1 MPVDPTPSLTRSRSP
16 FLRHG
21 AAQPVSWL
29 PWGEE
34 AFDRAR
40 REARPILL
48 DIGAAWCHWCH
59 VMDRESYENEE
70 IARVINDN
78 FVPVKVDRDERPDVD
93 ARYQRAVQTLSG
105 EGGWPL
111 TAFLTPE
118 GEVFYGGT
126 YFPPV
131 EGMGRP
137 ALPRVLGEVLRVWT
151 QQRER
156 ALEMARQ
163 VRERVSAHEQAESQA
178 GELSAGMVTEAIEDF
193 AHAFDFR
200 NGGFGRS
207 PKFPNA
213 GAVLLLLDRHLDLG
227 AREAWPMRIVADT
240 LAGMAGGGIHDQL
253 GGGFHRYAT
262 DAHWLVPHFEK
273 MAYDNGPLLEA
284 YARAAAVTGDAA
296 LRRVAEGIVACYGD
310 VAPQLLAAGGF
321 PASQDAD
328 IAGEDDGDYW
338 TWTEEEIRA
347 SLQDERAARA
357 AILRFGVDEP
367 AAAMPHQQDR
377 HVLHIARAVEDVAE
391 AIGAGVAET
400 ETLLALAARRL
411 KQARDARPRPLV
423 DDTVYSGWASLVAT
437 GFLAAA
443 RYLGLRPAGETALR
457 ALDRIWDEAFD
468 VEDGVVH
475 RPGDR
480 EGGYLEDQAAFA
492 LALLDAYEYTQKEE
506 YLERARAVAVIML
519 ARFRDAEGA
528 LRDRPAG
535 ESAPARP
542 LAEAHRPIADA
553 PAPAGN
559 ALAALALLRL
569 SALLHDNSWADQAM
583 VVLSVFA
590 GSAPHMAISCATYFR
605 ALDWATSP
613 VTTCVV
619 VGAPGD
625 ETAEALL
632 ATALTTYRP
641 RTVVRFFDAG
651 AVRTEELPEEMR
663 AMLKATAKARAKA
676 KAYVCIGS
684 RCLAPITSAE
694 ELRAALAE

>member
-1 MPVDPTPSLTRSRSP
+1 MPLDPTPSLAQSRSP

-21 AAQPVSWL
+21 ATQPVSWL
-29 PWGEE
+29 PWGDE
-34 AFDRAR
+34 AFDRAK
-40 REARPILL
+40 REVRPILL
-48 DIGAAWCHWCH
+48 DIGAVWCHWCH
-59 VMDRESYENEE
+59 VMDRESYENED
-70 IARVINDN
+70 IARTINDN

-126 YFPPV
+126 YFPPAD
-131 EGMGRP
+131 GMGRP
-137 ALPRVLGEVLRVWT
+137 SLPRVLNEVLRVWT
-151 QQRER
+151 EQRER

-163 VRERVSAHEQAESQA
+163 VRERVSAYEQAESQV
-178 GELSAGMVTEAIEDF
+178 GELSPAMVTEALEDF

-213 GAVLLLLDRHLDLG
+213 GALLLLLDRHLDLLPE
-227 AREAWPMRIVADT
+227 REPWAMRIVAET
-240 LAGMAGGGIHDQL
+240 LAGMARGGIHDQL

-262 DAHWLVPHFEK
+262 DARWLVPHFEK

-284 YARAAAVTGDAA
+284 YARAAAVTGDEA
-296 LRRVAEGIVACYGD
+296 LRRVAEGIVAYYGD

-338 TWTEEEIRA
+338 TWTEEEIRSA
-347 SLQDERAARA
+347 LPDERAARA
-357 AILRFGVDEP
+357 AIMRFGLDEP
-367 AAAMPHQQDR
+367 AAAMPHEPER
-377 HVLHIARAVEDVAE
+377 HVLYAARALEDVAQ
-391 AIGAGVAET
+391 ALGDDLAAT
-400 ETLLALAARRL
+400 QALLADAARRL
-411 KQARDARPRPLV
+411 KQARDARPRPFV
-423 DDTVYSGWASLVAT
+423 DETVYSGWSSLVAC

-443 RYLGLRPAGETALR
+443 RYLGLRPAGEAALR
-457 ALDRIWDEAFD
+457 ALDRIWDEGFD

-492 LALLDAYEYTQKEE
+492 LALLDAYEYAQDEQ
-506 YLERARAVAVIML
+506 YLERARAVAVVML

-528 LRDRPAG
+528 FQDRPAG

-542 LAEAHRPIADA
+542 LAQPHRPIADA

-559 ALAALALLRL
+559 ALAALVLLRL
-569 SALLHDNSWADQAM
+569 AALLQDTSYADQAV

-590 GSAPHMAISCATYFR
+590 GSAPRMATSCATYFR
-605 ALDWATSP
+605 AVDWATSP

-619 VGAPGD
+619 VGVRGD
-625 ETAEALL
+625 ESAQALL
-632 ATALTTYRP
+632 DAARKTYRP
-641 RTVVRFFDAG
+641 RTVVRFFEAG
-651 AVRTEELPEEMR
+651 AVRQDELPVEMR
-663 AMLKATAKARAKA
+663 AMLTARTAAS
-676 KAYVCIGS
+676 AYLCVGN
-684 RCLAPITSAE
+684 RCLAPITAAA
-694 ELRAALAE
+694 ELRAALTG

>member
-1 MPVDPTPSLTRSRSP
+1 MPVDPTPTLAQSRSP

-21 AAQPVSWL
+21 ATQPVNWL

-40 REARPILL
+40 RGGVPILL

-126 YFPPV
+126 YFPPG

-137 ALPRVLGEVLRVWT
+137 ALPRVLNEVLRVWT

-163 VRERVSAHEQAESQA
+163 VRERVSAYEQAESQV
-178 GELSAGMVTEAIEDF
+178 GELSAAMVTEAIEDF

-200 NGGFGRS
+200 NGGFGRA

-213 GAVLLLLDRHLDLG
+213 GAVLLFLDRHLDLG
-227 AREAWPMRIVADT
+227 GREAWPRRIVAET
-240 LAGMAGGGIHDQL
+240 LAGMARGGVHDQL

-262 DAHWLVPHFEK
+262 DARWLVPHFEK

-284 YARAAAVTGDAA
+284 YARAAAVTGDET
-296 LRRVAEGIVACYGD
+296 LRRVAQGIVACYED

-328 IAGEDDGDYW
+328 IAGDDDGDYW

-347 SLQDERAARA
+347 ALVDERAARA
-357 AILRFGVDEP
+357 AILRFGVDGP
-367 AAAMPHQQDR
+367 TAAMPHQPER
-377 HVLHIARAVEDVAE
+377 HVLYVARAVENVAE
-391 AIGAGVAET
+391 AIGAGLPEAEA
-400 ETLLALAARRL
+400 LLADAARRL

-423 DDTVYSGWASLVAT
+423 DDTVYSGWTSLVAS

-443 RYLGLRPAGETALR
+443 RYLGLRPAGDAGLR
-457 ALDRIWDEAFD
+457 ALDRVWEDGFD

-492 LALLDAYEYTQKEE
+492 LALLDAYEYTQNDQ
-506 YLERARAVAVIML
+506 YLERARAVAVVML

-528 LRDRPAG
+528 FRDRPPG

-542 LAEAHRPIADA
+542 LAEVHRPIADA

-559 ALAALALLRL
+559 ALAALVLLRL
-569 SALLHDNSWADQAM
+569 SALLHDTSCADQAI

-590 GSAPHMAISCATYFR
+590 GSAPGMATSCATYFR
-605 ALDWATSP
+605 AVDWATSP
-613 VTTCVV
+613 VTTCIV
-619 VGAPGD
+619 VGARGD
-625 ETAEALL
+625 AGAQALL
-632 ATALTTYRP
+632 ATALATYRP
-641 RTVVRFFDAG
+641 RTVVRFFEAG
-651 AVRTEELPEEMR
+651 KVKEDELPEEMR
-663 AMLKATAKARAKA
+663 AMITTSKATATAF
-676 KAYVCIGS
+676 VCVGK
-684 RCLAPITSAE
+684 RCLAPMASAE
-694 ELRAALAE
+694 ELRAALAG